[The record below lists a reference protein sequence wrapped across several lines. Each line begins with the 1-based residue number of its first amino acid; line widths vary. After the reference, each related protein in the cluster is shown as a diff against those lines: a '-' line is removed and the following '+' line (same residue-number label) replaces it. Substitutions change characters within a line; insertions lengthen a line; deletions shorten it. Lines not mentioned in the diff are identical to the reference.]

1 MESQRRYN
9 FTGDPQFLPAPVGR
23 HFDFGVQPAP
33 VGRGTY
39 FWATFAEHVAKAQ
52 GVPVLLLNAA
62 FGGTSLEH
70 WAKSARGE
78 PFEHSFVNS
87 SIRMPYIRLEHALTK
102 YCAITGLRAVLADQG
117 QNDWPEKDEEK
128 IITNYKAWIDQARK
142 DVGFPGLAV
151 VVNRQSPPNGFGQIR
166 RVQDRVIKEH
176 PRCFPGPDY
185 DTLAQEDTTDKVH
198 LSESGAKKA
207 ARLWADALDADFF
220 RAAAPLAP
228 LQTK

>member
-1 MESQRRYN
+1 M
-9 FTGDPQFLPAPVGR
+9 
-23 HFDFGVQPAP
+23 
-33 VGRGTY
+33 
-39 FWATFAEHVAKAQ
+39 
-52 GVPVLLLNAA
+52 LNAA

-102 YCAITGLRAVLADQG
+102 YCAITGLRAVLTDQG

-128 IITNYKAWIDQARK
+128 IIANYKAWIDQARK
-142 DVGFPGLAV
+142 EAGFPGLAV

-176 PRCFPGPDY
+176 PHCFPGPDY

-228 LQTK
+228 LPAK